1 MTHTMTT
8 PAPSTVSNAA
18 PDTVAPDGTASDTG
32 ASNGA
37 SNTAASDADDASPS
51 PGWRRLPVLRHR
63 AGAHKP
69 AEDQVAEEWP
79 VALVFNG
86 ISHAVM
92 MTTPRDLEAFAVG
105 FSLSE
110 GIVRSIVEIRD
121 IETTFHEDS
130 AEVAI
135 ELLQGAFVGLKDK
148 RRSLVGRTGCGVCG
162 IESLALLDLEPERI
176 AEAGA
181 VDPAGPMTAATI
193 DDAAIQRAARELRP
207 RQTLMQ
213 QTGGVHAAAW
223 CGRDGE
229 ILRTFEDVGRHN
241 ALDKLIGQLA
251 LDRADFGSGF
261 VFMSSRASYELVR
274 KAARVGIP
282 MLATISAP
290 TSLAIRIAE
299 KAGIR
304 LASFCR
310 DDGFVEYAGAGVAAN
325 PAT

>member
-1 MTHTMTT
+1 MTHAALPDVPGAAT
-8 PAPSTVSNAA
+8 AA
-18 PDTVAPDGTASDTG
+18 P
-32 ASNGA
+32 
-37 SNTAASDADDASPS
+37 ADDTSPA
-51 PGWRRLPVLRHR
+51 GWRRLPVLRHR
-63 AGAHKP
+63 AGARLP

-110 GIVRSIVEIRD
+110 GIVRGVAEIRD
-121 IETTFHEDS
+121 IETTFHEQS

-135 ELLQGAFVGLKDK
+135 ELLQGAFVALKDK
-148 RRSLVGRTGCGVCG
+148 RRAMVGRTGCGVCG
-162 IESLALLDLEPERI
+162 IESLALLDLEPEPSGD
-176 AEAGA
+176 AAAAAPAGA
-181 VDPAGPMTAATI
+181 I

-223 CGRDGE
+223 CGRDGA
-229 ILRTFEDVGRHN
+229 IRLAFEDVGRHN
-241 ALDKLIGQLA
+241 ALDKLIGHLA
-251 LDRADFGSGF
+251 LERADFGDGF

-310 DDGFVEYAGAGVAAN
+310 DDGFVEYAGAGV
-325 PAT
+325 